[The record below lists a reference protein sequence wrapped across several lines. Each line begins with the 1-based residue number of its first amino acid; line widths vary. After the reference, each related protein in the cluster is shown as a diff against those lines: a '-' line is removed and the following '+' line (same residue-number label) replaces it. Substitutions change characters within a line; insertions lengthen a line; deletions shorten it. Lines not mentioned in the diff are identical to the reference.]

1 MAIAN
6 QSEVAF
12 INEPRARRSRAAAF
26 RVTLAIFFDSLGA
39 MLTPGL
45 VSITFRKLS
54 PEEIIALC
62 EKAEVQC
69 IEWGGDVHVP
79 PGDAARAR
87 EVGRLTREAGLE
99 VAAYGSYYRLG
110 PDQPGK
116 FEAVMASA
124 AALGAP
130 TIRVW
135 AGNKGAHE
143 TEVDERCEIIA
154 DALRVADIA
163 ARHGITICLEYHA
176 GTLTDQRESAR
187 ALLGELAHPNIEF
200 LWQPTNGAPVDEC
213 ARRLLEMLPRLRNV
227 HVFHWWPTAAER
239 HSLADGEVAWRSYI
253 EIVRESGRDA
263 DFLLEFVRNDD
274 PQQFLADAATL
285 NKWLRAP
292 I

>member
-1 MAIAN
+1 
-6 QSEVAF
+6 
-12 INEPRARRSRAAAF
+12 
-26 RVTLAIFFDSLGA
+26 

-45 VSITFRKLS
+45 VSISFRKLA
-54 PEEIIALC
+54 PEAVIDLC
-62 EKAEVQC
+62 VRAEVQC

-110 PDQPGK
+110 PNQPGA
-116 FEAVMASA
+116 FEAVMTSA

-135 AGNKGAHE
+135 AGNKGALE

-176 GTLTDQRESAR
+176 GTLTDDRESAV

-213 ARRLLEMLPRLRNV
+213 CERLIEMLPRLRNV

-239 HSLADGEVAWRSYI
+239 HPLADGEVAWRSYI
-253 EIVRESGRDA
+253 EILRESGRDA
-263 DFLLEFVRNDD
+263 DLLLEFVRNDD

-285 NKWLRAP
+285 NKWLLAP

>member
-1 MAIAN
+1 
-6 QSEVAF
+6 
-12 INEPRARRSRAAAF
+12 
-26 RVTLAIFFDSLGA
+26 

-62 EKAEVQC
+62 GKAGVQC

-79 PGDAARAR
+79 AGNAARAR
-87 EVGRLTREAGLE
+87 EVGWLTREAGLE

-110 PDQPGK
+110 TNEPGT
-116 FEAVMASA
+116 FEAVMTSA

-135 AGNKGAHE
+135 AGTKGSRE

-163 ARHGITICLEYHA
+163 ARQGITVCLEYHG
-176 GTLTDQRESAR
+176 GTLTDERESAR

-200 LWQPTNGAPVDEC
+200 LWQPTNGAAIDDC
-213 ARRLLEMLPRLRNV
+213 ASRLLEMLPRLRNV

-239 HSLADGEVAWRSYI
+239 HPLAEGEAAWRTYI
-253 EIVRESGRDA
+253 DIVRDSGRDA
-263 DFLLEFVRNDD
+263 DLLLEFVRDD
-274 PQQFLADAATL
+274 SPEQFIADAATL
-285 NKWLRAP
+285 RQWLHEP

>member
-1 MAIAN
+1 
-6 QSEVAF
+6 
-12 INEPRARRSRAAAF
+12 
-26 RVTLAIFFDSLGA
+26 VTLLAIFASLGA

-54 PEEIIALC
+54 PAEIIALC
-62 EKAEVQC
+62 GQAGVRC
-69 IEWGGDVHVP
+69 IEWGGDIHVP
-79 PGDAARAR
+79 PGDAAHARAI
-87 EVGRLTREAGLE
+87 GQLTREAGLE

-116 FEAVMASA
+116 FEAAVTSA

-135 AGNKGAHE
+135 AGGKGARA

-163 ARHGITICLEYHA
+163 ARHGITVCLEYHA
-176 GTLTDQRESAR
+176 GTLTDERESAR

-213 ARRLLEMLPRLRNV
+213 AARLLEMLPRLRNV

-239 HSLADGEVAWRSYI
+239 HPLADGEAAWRSYI
-253 EIVRESGRDA
+253 DIVRESGHDA

-274 PQQFLADAATL
+274 PRQFLADAATL
-285 NKWLRAP
+285 KQWLEFVG
-292 I
+292 

>member
-1 MAIAN
+1 
-6 QSEVAF
+6 
-12 INEPRARRSRAAAF
+12 
-26 RVTLAIFFDSLGA
+26 

-45 VSITFRKLS
+45 VSITFRKLA

-62 EKAEVQC
+62 LRGGVQC
-69 IEWGGDVHVP
+69 IEWGGDIHVP
-79 PGDAARAR
+79 PGDTARAR

-110 PDQPGK
+110 PDEPGK
-116 FEAVMASA
+116 FEAVLASA

-135 AGNKGAHE
+135 AGRKNARN

-154 DALRVADIA
+154 DALRVADLA
-163 ARHGITICLEYHA
+163 ARHGITVSLEYHA
-176 GTLTDQRESAR
+176 GTLTEERESAR
-187 ALLGELAHPNIEF
+187 ALLGELAHPGIEF

-213 ARRLLEMLPRLRNV
+213 ASRLVEMLPRLRNV

-239 HSLADGEVAWRSYI
+239 HPLADGEAAWRSYI
-253 EIVRESGRDA
+253 DIVRESGRDA
-263 DFLLEFVRNDD
+263 DLLLEFVRNDE
-274 PQQFLADAATL
+274 PEQFLADAATL
-285 NKWLRAP
+285 KHWLQEP

>member
-1 MAIAN
+1 
-6 QSEVAF
+6 
-12 INEPRARRSRAAAF
+12 
-26 RVTLAIFFDSLGA
+26 

-45 VSITFRKLS
+45 VSITFRKLT

-62 EKAEVQC
+62 KKADVRC
-69 IEWGGDVHVP
+69 IEWGGDIHVP
-79 PGDAARAR
+79 AGDVARAR

-110 PDQPGK
+110 PNEPGK

-135 AGNKGAHE
+135 AGGKGSRE

-163 ARHGITICLEYHA
+163 ARHGITVCLEYHA
-176 GTLTDQRESAR
+176 NTLTDERESAV
-187 ALLGELAHPNIEF
+187 ALLGELAHPSIEF
-200 LWQPTNGAPVDEC
+200 LWQPTNGASIMEC
-213 ARRLLEMLPRLRNV
+213 TERLVEMLPRMRNV

-239 HSLADGEVAWRSYI
+239 HPLADGEAAWRSYI
-253 EIVRESGRDA
+253 DIVRESGHDA
-263 DFLLEFVRNDD
+263 DFLLEFVRGDE
-274 PQQFLADAATL
+274 PEQFVADAATL
-285 NKWLRAP
+285 VRWLQEP
-292 I
+292 V

>member
-1 MAIAN
+1 
-6 QSEVAF
+6 
-12 INEPRARRSRAAAF
+12 
-26 RVTLAIFFDSLGA
+26 

-45 VSITFRKLS
+45 VSISFRKLS
-54 PEEIIALC
+54 PEEIITLC
-62 EKAEVQC
+62 GKAGVQC
-69 IEWGGDVHVP
+69 IEWGGDIHVP
-79 PGDAARAR
+79 PGDPARAR

-110 PDQPGK
+110 PNEPGK

-135 AGNKGAHE
+135 AGGKGSRE

-163 ARHGITICLEYHA
+163 ARHGITVCLEYHP
-176 GTLTDQRESAR
+176 GTLTDERESAR

-200 LWQPTNGAPVDEC
+200 LWQPTNGAPVGEC
-213 ARRLLEMLPRLRNV
+213 ASRLVEMLPRLRNV

-239 HSLADGEVAWRSYI
+239 LPLAEGEEAWRCYI
-253 EIVRESGRDA
+253 DIVRESGRDA
-263 DFLLEFVRNDD
+263 DMLLEFVRGDD
-274 PQQFLADAATL
+274 PQQFLADATTL
-285 NKWLRAP
+285 KKWLESVV
-292 I
+292 

>member
-1 MAIAN
+1 
-6 QSEVAF
+6 
-12 INEPRARRSRAAAF
+12 
-26 RVTLAIFFDSLGA
+26 

-45 VSITFRKLS
+45 VSITFRKLA
-54 PEEIIALC
+54 PEEVIALC
-62 EKAEVQC
+62 VKVGVQC

-110 PDQPGK
+110 TNPPGT
-116 FEAVMASA
+116 FEAVMTSA

-135 AGNKGAHE
+135 AGNKGARE

-163 ARHGITICLEYHA
+163 ARQGITICLEYHA
-176 GTLTDQRESAR
+176 NTLTDERESAR

-200 LWQPTNGAPVDEC
+200 LWQPTNGASVDEC
-213 ARRLLEMLPRLRNV
+213 AQRLLEMLPRMRNV

-239 HSLADGEVAWRSYI
+239 HPLADAEVAWRSYI

-274 PQQFLADAATL
+274 PQQFLSDAATL
-285 NKWLRAP
+285 NKWLQAP
-292 I
+292 L

>member
-1 MAIAN
+1 
-6 QSEVAF
+6 
-12 INEPRARRSRAAAF
+12 
-26 RVTLAIFFDSLGA
+26 

-62 EKAEVQC
+62 KKAGVRC
-69 IEWGGDVHVP
+69 IEWGGDIHVP
-79 PGDAARAR
+79 AGDTARAR
-87 EVGRLTREAGLE
+87 EVGRLTRDAGLE

-110 PDQPGK
+110 PNEPGK

-135 AGNKGAHE
+135 AGGKPARE
-143 TEVDERCEIIA
+143 TEVDVRCEIIA

-163 ARHGITICLEYHA
+163 ARHGITVCLEYHA
-176 GTLTDQRESAR
+176 GTLTDERESAC

-200 LWQPTNGAPVDEC
+200 LWQPTNGAPIMEC
-213 ARRLLEMLPRLRNV
+213 ASRLVEMLPRMRNV

-239 HSLADGEVAWRSYI
+239 RPLAEGEAAWRTYI
-253 EIVRESGRDA
+253 DIVRESGRDA
-263 DFLLEFVRNDD
+263 DLLLEFVRDD
-274 PQQFLADAATL
+274 APEQFLDDAATL
-285 NKWLRAP
+285 LRWLKEP
-292 I
+292 V

>member
-1 MAIAN
+1 
-6 QSEVAF
+6 
-12 INEPRARRSRAAAF
+12 
-26 RVTLAIFFDSLGA
+26 
-39 MLTPGL
+39 MLTSGL
-45 VSITFRKLS
+45 VSITFRKLP
-54 PEEIIALC
+54 PEEIITLC
-62 EKAEVQC
+62 GRAGVQC

-79 PGDAARAR
+79 PGDAVRAR

-110 PDQPGK
+110 PDQPGA
-116 FEAVMASA
+116 FEAVMTSA

-135 AGNKGAHE
+135 AGNKGALE

-163 ARHGITICLEYHA
+163 ARHGITVCLEYHA
-176 GTLTDQRESAR
+176 GTLTDERESAV

-213 ARRLLEMLPRLRNV
+213 CQRLIEMLPRMRNV

-239 HSLADGEVAWRSYI
+239 HPLADGEVAWRSYI

-263 DFLLEFVRNDD
+263 DMLIEFVRNDD

-285 NKWLRAP
+285 NKWLLAP